1 MKIVCPECGS
11 AALWLLDDWVDSTLA
26 DDGVI
31 LEGAGI
37 LCECRACH
45 ASFEVSA
52 TGFTVKVEDHGKGV
66 S

>member
-26 DDGVI
+26 GDGVI

-37 LCECRACH
+37 VCGCRTCH
-45 ASFEVSA
+45 IVFEIRA
-52 TGFTVKVEDHGKGV
+52 TEFKVVVEER
-66 S
+66 

>member
-26 DDGVI
+26 DDGVT

-37 LCECRACH
+37 VCGCRTCH
-45 ASFEVSA
+45 IVFEIRA
-52 TGFTVKVEDHGKGV
+52 TEFKVVVEER
-66 S
+66 

>member
-37 LCECRACH
+37 VCECRACH
-45 ASFEVSA
+45 IVFEIRA
-52 TGFTVKVEDHGKGV
+52 TEFKVVVEER
-66 S
+66 